1 VTLRPVAQNL
11 RSFGFPLTFVRIC
24 LGWLATVGRILS
36 SVGVVG
42 AILSNALLM
51 HLYNISS
58 VKTPVLFLT
67 ARQLPKNLKFNF
79 ASRTINLLHDP
90 LGPLDGSGCHCV

>member
-1 VTLRPVAQNL
+1 LDFL
-11 RSFGFPLTFVRIC
+11 LTFRPHPPS
-24 LGWLATVGRILS
+24 WLATVGRILS

-51 HLYNISS
+51 HFYDTSS
-58 VKTPVLFLT
+58 AKTPVLFLT